1 MAILRLFG
9 LYFLLTLLMVIV
21 GSVAGTYFGSDPFS
35 GMIFFLVFAI
45 AINFFSY
52 FYSDKLVLRA
62 YGAKIIE
69 RNDNPRLYGIVKK
82 IADLNDLS
90 TPRIAIVNSSTPN
103 AFATG
108 RNPKNAVVA
117 ATTGLMSILDDHEL
131 EGVMAH
137 EMAHVK
143 NRDTLVMCAAATIAG
158 AIAFAARM
166 LWWNSMFSGGRNR
179 NVHPVLLIL
188 VALTAPLAAFL
199 LQMAVSR
206 SREFHADTTAAKLT
220 NKPWAL
226 ISALKKLEWENHRK
240 PLDCGSPSYAAMCI
254 VNPLRGGDFFISMF
268 STHPPM
274 EKRISELER
283 FCLLYTS
290 PSPRDA

>member
-21 GSVAGTYFGSDPFS
+21 GSIFGAYFAGNMFG
-35 GMIFFLVFAI
+35 GMFFFFLFSFPI
-45 AINFFSY
+45 AFFSY
-52 FYSDKLVLRA
+52 FYSDSIVLRA
-62 YGAKIIE
+62 YGARVIE
-69 RNDNPRLYGIVKK
+69 RQDNPRLYGIVKK
-82 IADLNDLS
+82 IADLNGLP
-90 TPRIAIVNSSTPN
+90 TPRIAIVSSSTPN

-117 ATTGLMSILDDHEL
+117 ATTGIMSILDDHEL

-137 EMAHVK
+137 ELAHVK
-143 NRDTLVMCAAATIAG
+143 NRDTLVMCIAAVIAG
-158 AIAFAARM
+158 FISFAARM
-166 LWWNSMFSGGRNR
+166 MLWNSMFSRNR
-179 NVHPVLLIL
+179 NVHPALLIV
-188 VALTAPLAAFL
+188 VAITAPLAAFL

-206 SREFHADTTAAKLT
+206 SREFHADATAAKLT

-240 PLDCGSPSYAAMCI
+240 PLDCGSPSNAALCI
-254 VNPLRGGDFFISMF
+254 VNPLRSGDFFINMF

-274 EKRISELER
+274 EKRIKALEK
-283 FCLLYTS
+283 L
-290 PSPRDA
+290 

>member
-21 GSVAGTYFGSDPFS
+21 GSIFGAYFAGNMFG
-35 GMIFFLVFAI
+35 GMFFFFLFSFPI
-45 AINFFSY
+45 AFFSY
-52 FYSDKLVLRA
+52 FYSDSIVLRA
-62 YGAKIIE
+62 YGARVIE
-69 RNDNPRLYGIVKK
+69 RQDNPRLYGIVKK
-82 IADLNDLS
+82 IADLNGLP
-90 TPRIAIVNSSTPN
+90 TPRIAIVSSSTPN

-117 ATTGLMSILDDHEL
+117 ATTGIMSILDDHEL

-137 EMAHVK
+137 ELAHVK
-143 NRDTLVMCAAATIAG
+143 NRDTLVMCVAAVIAG
-158 AIAFAARM
+158 FISFAARM
-166 LWWNSMFSGGRNR
+166 MLWNSMFSRNR
-179 NVHPVLLIL
+179 NVHPALLIV
-188 VALTAPLAAFL
+188 VAITAPLAAFL

-206 SREFHADTTAAKLT
+206 SREFHADATAAKLT

-240 PLDCGSPSYAAMCI
+240 PLDCGSPSNAALCI
-254 VNPLRGGDFFISMF
+254 VNPLRSGDFFINMF

-274 EKRISELER
+274 EKRIKALEK
-283 FCLLYTS
+283 
-290 PSPRDA
+290 P

>member
-21 GSVAGTYFGSDPFS
+21 GSIFGAYFAGNMFG
-35 GMIFFLVFAI
+35 GMFFFFLFSFPI
-45 AINFFSY
+45 AFFSY
-52 FYSDKLVLRA
+52 FYSDSIVLRA
-62 YGAKIIE
+62 YGARVIE
-69 RNDNPRLYGIVKK
+69 RQDNPRLYGIVKK
-82 IADLNDLS
+82 IADLNGLP
-90 TPRIAIVNSSTPN
+90 TPRIAIVSSSTPN

-117 ATTGLMSILDDHEL
+117 ATTGIMSILDDHEL

-137 EMAHVK
+137 ELAHVK
-143 NRDTLVMCAAATIAG
+143 NRDTLVMCVAAVIAG
-158 AIAFAARM
+158 FISFAARM
-166 LWWNSMFSGGRNR
+166 MLWNSMFSRNR
-179 NVHPVLLIL
+179 NVHPVLLIV
-188 VALTAPLAAFL
+188 VAITAPLAAFL

-206 SREFHADTTAAKLT
+206 SREFHADATAAKLT

-240 PLDCGSPSYAAMCI
+240 PLDCGSPSNAALCI
-254 VNPLRGGDFFISMF
+254 VNPLRSGDFFINMF

-274 EKRISELER
+274 EKRIKALEK
-283 FCLLYTS
+283 L
-290 PSPRDA
+290 

>member
-1 MAILRLFG
+1 VAIIRLFG
-9 LYFLLTLLMVIV
+9 LYFMLTLLMMIV
-21 GSVAGTYFGSDPFS
+21 GFVAAGSSS
-35 GMIFFLVFAI
+35 GILIFAI
-45 AINFFSY
+45 IGIIINVYSY
-52 FYSDKLVLRA
+52 FYSDSIVLRA

-69 RNDNPRLYGIVKK
+69 RQDSPRLYGIVKK
-82 IADLNDLS
+82 ISDLNGLPV
-90 TPRIAIVNSSTPN
+90 PRIAIVSSSTPN

-117 ATTGLMSILDDHEL
+117 ATTGIMSVLDDNEL

-143 NRDTLVMCAAATIAG
+143 NRDTLVMCVAATIAG
-158 AIAFAARM
+158 FISFAARM
-166 LWWNSMFSGGRNR
+166 LWWNSMFGGRNR
-179 NVHPVLLIL
+179 NVHPALMIL
-188 VALTAPLAAFL
+188 VALTAPLAALL

-206 SREFHADTTAAKLT
+206 SREFYADATAAKLT

-240 PLDCGSPSYAAMCI
+240 PLDCGSPSNAAMCI
-254 VNPLRGGDFFISMF
+254 VNPLRGSNFFINMF

-274 EKRISELER
+274 EDRIKALEK
-283 FCLLYTS
+283 L
-290 PSPRDA
+290 

>member
-9 LYFLLTLLMVIV
+9 LYFLMTLLMVIV
-21 GSVAGTYFGSDPFS
+21 GSIFGAYFAGNFIGGAF
-35 GMIFFLVFAI
+35 FFLIFSLPI
-45 AINFFSY
+45 ALYSY
-52 FYSDKLVLRA
+52 FYSDSIVLRA
-62 YGAKIIE
+62 YGARIIE
-69 RNDNPRLYGIVKK
+69 RQDNPRLYGIVKK
-82 IADLNDLS
+82 IADLNGLP
-90 TPRIAIVNSSTPN
+90 TPRIAIVSSSTPN

-117 ATTGLMSILDDHEL
+117 ATTGIMSVLDDHEL

-143 NRDTLVMCAAATIAG
+143 NRDTLVMCVAAVIAG
-158 AIAFAARM
+158 FISFAARM
-166 LWWNSMFSGGRNR
+166 MMWNSMFGRNR
-179 NVHPVLLIL
+179 NVHPALLIL
-188 VALTAPLAAFL
+188 VAITAPLAAFL

-206 SREFHADTTAAKLT
+206 SREYHADATAARLT

-240 PLDCGSPSYAAMCI
+240 PLDCGSPSNAALCI
-254 VNPLRGGDFFISMF
+254 ANPLRGDSFFINMF

-274 EKRISELER
+274 EKRIKALEK
-283 FCLLYTS
+283 L
-290 PSPRDA
+290 

>member
-1 MAILRLFG
+1 MAMLRLFG
-9 LYFLLTLLMVIV
+9 LYFMLTLLMIIV
-21 GSVAGTYFGSDPFS
+21 GSVAGAYFGDPFS

-69 RNDNPRLYGIVKK
+69 RQDNRRLYDMVKK
-82 IADLNDLS
+82 IADINALPM
-90 TPRIAIVNSSTPN
+90 PRIAIVSSSTPN

-117 ATTGLMSILDDHEL
+117 ATTGIMSILDDNEL

-206 SREFHADTTAAKLT
+206 SREFHADATAAKLT

-254 VNPLRGGDFFISMF
+254 VNPLRGGDFFINMF

-274 EKRISELER
+274 EKRINELEK
-283 FCLLYTS
+283 L
-290 PSPRDA
+290 

>member
-1 MAILRLFG
+1 MAIIRLFG
-9 LYFLLTLLMVIV
+9 LYFMLTLLMMIV
-21 GSVAGTYFGSDPFS
+21 GFVAAGSSS
-35 GMIFFLVFAI
+35 GIIIFAI
-45 AINFFSY
+45 FGLIINIYSY
-52 FYSDKLVLRA
+52 FYSDSLVLRA

-69 RNDNPRLYGIVKK
+69 RQDNPRLYGIVKK
-82 IADLNDLS
+82 ISDLNSLPV
-90 TPRIAIVNSSTPN
+90 PRIAIVPSSTPN

-117 ATTGLMSILDDHEL
+117 ATTGIMSILDDNEL

-143 NRDTLVMCAAATIAG
+143 NRDTLVMCVAATIAG
-158 AIAFAARM
+158 FIAFAARM
-166 LWWNSMFSGGRNR
+166 LWWNSMFGGRNR
-179 NVHPVLLIL
+179 NVHPALMIL
-188 VALTAPLAAFL
+188 VMLTAPLAAFL

-206 SREFHADTTAAKLT
+206 SREYHADATAAKLT

-240 PLDCGSPSYAAMCI
+240 PLDCGSPSNAAMCI
-254 VNPLRGGDFFISMF
+254 VNPLRGKDFFVNMF

-274 EKRISELER
+274 EKRIKALEK
-283 FCLLYTS
+283 L
-290 PSPRDA
+290 

>member
-1 MAILRLFG
+1 MAIIRLFG
-9 LYFLLTLLMVIV
+9 LYFMLTLLMMIV
-21 GSVAGTYFGSDPFS
+21 GFVAAGSS
-35 GMIFFLVFAI
+35 NGIIIFAI
-45 AINFFSY
+45 IGLIINVYSY
-52 FYSDKLVLRA
+52 FYSDSIVLRA

-69 RNDNPRLYGIVKK
+69 RQDNPRLYGIVKK
-82 IADLNDLS
+82 ISDLNGLPV
-90 TPRIAIVNSSTPN
+90 PRIAIVSSSTPN

-117 ATTGLMSILDDHEL
+117 ATTGIMSVLNDNEL

-143 NRDTLVMCAAATIAG
+143 NRDTLVMCVAATIAG
-158 AIAFAARM
+158 FISFAARM
-166 LWWNSMFSGGRNR
+166 LWWNSMFGGRNR
-179 NVHPVLLIL
+179 NVHPALMIL

-206 SREFHADTTAAKLT
+206 SREFHADATAAKLT

-240 PLDCGSPSYAAMCI
+240 PLDCGSPSNAAMCI
-254 VNPLRGGDFFISMF
+254 VNPLRGGNFFISMF

-274 EKRISELER
+274 EDRIKALEK
-283 FCLLYTS
+283 L
-290 PSPRDA
+290 

>member
-1 MAILRLFG
+1 M
-9 LYFLLTLLMVIV
+9 MIV
-21 GSVAGTYFGSDPFS
+21 GYIAAGTSYGIVIFS
-35 GMIFFLVFAI
+35 VIAI
-45 AINFFSY
+45 AMNLFSY
-52 FYSDKLVLRA
+52 FYSDSIVLRA
-62 YGAKIIE
+62 YGAKVIE
-69 RNDNPRLYGIVKK
+69 RNDNPRLFGIVKK
-82 IADLNDLS
+82 IADLNGLPM
-90 TPRIAIVNSSTPN
+90 PRVAIVPSSTPN

-117 ATTGLMSILDDHEL
+117 ATTGIMSVLDDNEL

-143 NRDTLVMCAAATIAG
+143 NRDTLVMCVAATIAG
-158 AIAFAARM
+158 FISFAARM
-166 LWWNSMFSGGRNR
+166 MWWNSMFGGRNR
-179 NVHPVLLIL
+179 NVHPGIMIL
-188 VALTAPLAAFL
+188 VAITAPLAAFL

-206 SREFHADTTAAKLT
+206 SREYHADATAAKLT

-240 PLDCGSPSYAAMCI
+240 PLDCGSPSNAAMCI

-274 EKRISELER
+274 EKRIKELEK
-283 FCLLYTS
+283 L
-290 PSPRDA
+290 

>member
-1 MAILRLFG
+1 MAIIRLFG
-9 LYFLLTLLMVIV
+9 LYFMLTLLMMIV
-21 GSVAGTYFGSDPFS
+21 GFVAAGSS
-35 GMIFFLVFAI
+35 NGIIIFAI
-45 AINFFSY
+45 IGLIINVYSY
-52 FYSDKLVLRA
+52 FYSDSIVLRA

-69 RNDNPRLYGIVKK
+69 RQDNPRLYGIVKK
-82 IADLNDLS
+82 ISDLNGLPV
-90 TPRIAIVNSSTPN
+90 PRIAIVSSSTPN

-117 ATTGLMSILDDHEL
+117 ATNGIMSILDDNEL

-143 NRDTLVMCAAATIAG
+143 NRDTLVMCVAATIAG
-158 AIAFAARM
+158 FISFAARM
-166 LWWNSMFSGGRNR
+166 LWWNSMFGGRNR
-179 NVHPVLLIL
+179 NVHPALMIL

-206 SREFHADTTAAKLT
+206 SREFHADATAAKLT

-226 ISALKKLEWENHRK
+226 TSALKKLEWENHRK
-240 PLDCGSPSYAAMCI
+240 PLDCGSPSNAAMCI
-254 VNPLRGGDFFISMF
+254 VNPLRGGNFFISMF

-274 EKRISELER
+274 EDRIKALEK
-283 FCLLYTS
+283 L
-290 PSPRDA
+290 

>member
-1 MAILRLFG
+1 M
-9 LYFLLTLLMVIV
+9 LTLLMMIV
-21 GSVAGTYFGSDPFS
+21 GFVAAGSS
-35 GMIFFLVFAI
+35 NGIIIFAI
-45 AINFFSY
+45 IGLIINVYSY
-52 FYSDKLVLRA
+52 FYSDSIVLRA

-69 RNDNPRLYGIVKK
+69 RQDNPRLYGIVKK
-82 IADLNDLS
+82 ISDLNGLPV
-90 TPRIAIVNSSTPN
+90 PRIAIVSSSTPN

-117 ATTGLMSILDDHEL
+117 ATNGIMSILDDNEL

-143 NRDTLVMCAAATIAG
+143 NRDTLVMCVAATIAG
-158 AIAFAARM
+158 FISFAARM
-166 LWWNSMFSGGRNR
+166 LWWNSMFGGRNR
-179 NVHPVLLIL
+179 NVHPALMIL

-206 SREFHADTTAAKLT
+206 SREFHADATAAKLT

-240 PLDCGSPSYAAMCI
+240 PLDCGSPSNAAMCI
-254 VNPLRGGDFFISMF
+254 VNPLRGGNFFISMF

-274 EKRISELER
+274 EDRIKALEK
-283 FCLLYTS
+283 L
-290 PSPRDA
+290 

>member
-1 MAILRLFG
+1 MAIIRLFG
-9 LYFLLTLLMVIV
+9 LYFMLTLLMMIV
-21 GSVAGTYFGSDPFS
+21 GFVAAGSS
-35 GMIFFLVFAI
+35 NGIIIFAI
-45 AINFFSY
+45 IGIIINVYSY
-52 FYSDKLVLRA
+52 FYSDSIVLRA

-69 RNDNPRLYGIVKK
+69 RQDNPRLYGIVKK
-82 IADLNDLS
+82 ISDLNGLPV
-90 TPRIAIVNSSTPN
+90 PRIAIVSSSTPN

-117 ATTGLMSILDDHEL
+117 ATNGIMSILDDNEL

-143 NRDTLVMCAAATIAG
+143 NRDTLVMCVAATIAG
-158 AIAFAARM
+158 FISFAARM
-166 LWWNSMFSGGRNR
+166 LWWNSMFGGRNR
-179 NVHPVLLIL
+179 SVHPALMIL
-188 VALTAPLAAFL
+188 VMLTAPLAAFL

-206 SREFHADTTAAKLT
+206 SREYHADATAAKLT

-240 PLDCGSPSYAAMCI
+240 PLDCGSPSNAAMCI
-254 VNPLRGGDFFISMF
+254 VNPLRGKDFFVNMF

-274 EKRISELER
+274 EKRIKALEK
-283 FCLLYTS
+283 L
-290 PSPRDA
+290 

>member
-1 MAILRLFG
+1 MAIIRLFG
-9 LYFLLTLLMVIV
+9 LYFMLTLLMMIV
-21 GSVAGTYFGSDPFS
+21 GFVAAGSSS
-35 GMIFFLVFAI
+35 GIIIFAI
-45 AINFFSY
+45 FGLIINIYSY
-52 FYSDKLVLRA
+52 FYSDSLVLRA

-69 RNDNPRLYGIVKK
+69 RQDNPRLYGIVKK
-82 IADLNDLS
+82 ISDLNGLPV
-90 TPRIAIVNSSTPN
+90 PRIAIVPSSTPN

-117 ATTGLMSILDDHEL
+117 ATTGIMSILDDNEL

-143 NRDTLVMCAAATIAG
+143 NRDTLVMCVAATIAG
-158 AIAFAARM
+158 FIAFAARM
-166 LWWNSMFSGGRNR
+166 LWWNSMFGGRNR
-179 NVHPVLLIL
+179 NVHPALMIL
-188 VALTAPLAAFL
+188 VMLTAPLAAFL

-206 SREFHADTTAAKLT
+206 SREYHADATAAKLT

-240 PLDCGSPSYAAMCI
+240 PLDCGSPSNAAMCI
-254 VNPLRGGDFFISMF
+254 VNPLRGKDFFVNMF

-274 EKRISELER
+274 EKRIKALEK
-283 FCLLYTS
+283 L
-290 PSPRDA
+290 

>member
-1 MAILRLFG
+1 MAIIRLFG
-9 LYFLLTLLMVIV
+9 LCFMLTLLMMIV
-21 GSVAGTYFGSDPFS
+21 GFVAAGSSS
-35 GMIFFLVFAI
+35 GIIIFAI
-45 AINFFSY
+45 FGLIINIYSY
-52 FYSDKLVLRA
+52 FYSDSLVLRA

-69 RNDNPRLYGIVKK
+69 RQDNPRLYGVVKK
-82 IADLNDLS
+82 ISDLNGLPV
-90 TPRIAIVNSSTPN
+90 PRIAIVPSSTPN

-117 ATTGLMSILDDHEL
+117 ATTGIMSILDDNEL

-143 NRDTLVMCAAATIAG
+143 NRDTLVMCVAATIAG
-158 AIAFAARM
+158 FIAFAARM
-166 LWWNSMFSGGRNR
+166 LWWNSMFGGRNR
-179 NVHPVLLIL
+179 NVHPALMIL
-188 VALTAPLAAFL
+188 VMLTAPLAAFL

-206 SREFHADTTAAKLT
+206 SREYHADATAAKLT

-240 PLDCGSPSYAAMCI
+240 PLDCGSPSNAAMCI
-254 VNPLRGGDFFISMF
+254 VNPLRGKDFFVNMF

-274 EKRISELER
+274 EKRIKALEK
-283 FCLLYTS
+283 L
-290 PSPRDA
+290 

>member
-9 LYFLLTLLMVIV
+9 LYFMLTLLMMIV
-21 GSVAGTYFGSDPFS
+21 GFVAAGSSNGIIIFS
-35 GMIFFLVFAI
+35 IFAI
-45 AINFFSY
+45 IINLFSY
-52 FYSDKLVLRA
+52 FYSDSIVLRA

-69 RNDNPRLYGIVKK
+69 RQDNPRLYGIVKK
-82 IADLNDLS
+82 IADLNGLPV
-90 TPRIAIVNSSTPN
+90 PRIAIVNSSTPN

-117 ATTGLMSILDDHEL
+117 ATTGIMSVLDDSEL

-143 NRDTLVMCAAATIAG
+143 NRDTLVMCVAATIAG
-158 AIAFAARM
+158 FISFAARM
-166 LWWNSMFSGGRNR
+166 LWWNSMFGGRNR
-179 NVHPVLLIL
+179 NVHPALMLL
-188 VALTAPLAAFL
+188 VVLTAPLAAFL

-206 SREFHADTTAAKLT
+206 SREFHADATAAKLT

-240 PLDCGSPSYAAMCI
+240 PLDCGSPSNAAMCI
-254 VNPLRGGDFFISMF
+254 VNPLRGGNFFISMF

-274 EKRISELER
+274 EDRIKALEK
-283 FCLLYTS
+283 L
-290 PSPRDA
+290 

>member
-9 LYFLLTLLMVIV
+9 LYFLMTLLMVVV
-21 GSVAGTYFGSDPFS
+21 GSIFGAYFAGNFIGGAF
-35 GMIFFLVFAI
+35 FFLIFSLPI
-45 AINFFSY
+45 AIYSY
-52 FYSDKLVLRA
+52 YYSDSIVLRA

-69 RNDNPRLYGIVKK
+69 RQDNPRLYGIVKK
-82 IADLNDLS
+82 IADLNGLP
-90 TPRIAIVNSSTPN
+90 TPRIAIVPSSTPN

-108 RNPKNAVVA
+108 RNPENAVVA
-117 ATTGLMSILDDHEL
+117 ATTGIMSVLDDHEL

-143 NRDTLVMCAAATIAG
+143 NRDTLVMCVAAVIAG
-158 AIAFAARM
+158 FISFAARM
-166 LWWNSMFSGGRNR
+166 MMWNSMFGRNR
-179 NVHPVLLIL
+179 NVHPALLIV
-188 VALTAPLAAFL
+188 VAITAPLAAFL

-206 SREFHADTTAAKLT
+206 SREYHADATAAKLT

-240 PLDCGSPSYAAMCI
+240 PLDCGSPSNAALCI
-254 VNPLRGGDFFISMF
+254 ANPLRGGDFFVNMF

-274 EKRISELER
+274 ERRIKALEK
-283 FCLLYTS
+283 L
-290 PSPRDA
+290 

>member
-21 GSVAGTYFGSDPFS
+21 GSIFGAYFAGNMFG
-35 GMIFFLVFAI
+35 GMFFFFLFSFPI
-45 AINFFSY
+45 AFFSY
-52 FYSDKLVLRA
+52 FYSDSIVLRA
-62 YGAKIIE
+62 YGARVIE
-69 RNDNPRLYGIVKK
+69 REDNPRLYGIVKK
-82 IADLNDLS
+82 IADLNGLP
-90 TPRIAIVNSSTPN
+90 TPRIAIVSSSTPN

-117 ATTGLMSILDDHEL
+117 ATTGIMSILDDHEL

-137 EMAHVK
+137 ELAHVK
-143 NRDTLVMCAAATIAG
+143 NRDTLVMCVAAVIAG
-158 AIAFAARM
+158 FISFAARM
-166 LWWNSMFSGGRNR
+166 MLWNSMFSRNR
-179 NVHPVLLIL
+179 NVHPALLIV
-188 VALTAPLAAFL
+188 VAITAPLAAFL

-206 SREFHADTTAAKLT
+206 SREFHADATAAKLT

-240 PLDCGSPSYAAMCI
+240 PLDCGSPSNAALCI
-254 VNPLRGGDFFISMF
+254 ANPLRGGDFFVNMF

-274 EKRISELER
+274 EKRIKALEK
-283 FCLLYTS
+283 L
-290 PSPRDA
+290 

>member
-1 MAILRLFG
+1 MAIIRLFG
-9 LYFLLTLLMVIV
+9 LYFMLTLLMMIV
-21 GSVAGTYFGSDPFS
+21 GFVAAGSS
-35 GMIFFLVFAI
+35 NGIIIFAI
-45 AINFFSY
+45 IGLIINVYSY
-52 FYSDKLVLRA
+52 FYSDSIVLRA

-69 RNDNPRLYGIVKK
+69 RQDNPRLYGIVKK
-82 IADLNDLS
+82 ISDLNGLPV
-90 TPRIAIVNSSTPN
+90 PRIAIVSSSTPN

-117 ATTGLMSILDDHEL
+117 ATTGIMSVLDDNEL

-143 NRDTLVMCAAATIAG
+143 NRDTLVMCVAATIAG
-158 AIAFAARM
+158 FISFAARM
-166 LWWNSMFSGGRNR
+166 LWWNSMFGGRNR
-179 NVHPVLLIL
+179 NVHPALMIL

-206 SREFHADTTAAKLT
+206 SREFHADATAAKLT

-240 PLDCGSPSYAAMCI
+240 PLDCGSPSNAAMCI
-254 VNPLRGGDFFISMF
+254 VNPLRGGNFFISMF

-274 EKRISELER
+274 EDRIKALEK
-283 FCLLYTS
+283 L
-290 PSPRDA
+290 

>member
-1 MAILRLFG
+1 MM
-9 LYFLLTLLMVIV
+9 TLLMIIV
-21 GSVAGTYFGSDPFS
+21 GFVVGAYFGGDPFS
-35 GMIFFLVFAI
+35 GMIVFLFI
-45 AINFFSY
+45 SILINIFSY
-52 FYSDKLVLRA
+52 FYSDSIVLRA

-69 RNDNPRLYGIVKK
+69 RQDNRRLYDMVKK
-82 IADLNDLS
+82 IADINALPM
-90 TPRIAIVNSSTPN
+90 PRIAIVSSSTPN

-117 ATTGLMSILDDHEL
+117 ATTGIMSILDDNEL

-179 NVHPVLLIL
+179 NVHPALLIL

-206 SREFHADTTAAKLT
+206 SREFHADATAAKLT

-254 VNPLRGGDFFISMF
+254 VNPLRGGDFFINMF

-274 EKRISELER
+274 EKRINELEK
-283 FCLLYTS
+283 L
-290 PSPRDA
+290 

>member
-9 LYFLLTLLMVIV
+9 LYFMMTLLMVIV
-21 GSVAGTYFGSDPFS
+21 GLVVGAYFGGDPFS
-35 GMIFFLVFAI
+35 GMFIFLFIAL
-45 AINFFSY
+45 AINIFSY
-52 FYSDKLVLRA
+52 FYSDTLVLKD
-62 YGAKIIE
+62 YGARIIE
-69 RNDNPRLYGIVKK
+69 RQDSPRLYGMVKN
-82 IADLNDLS
+82 IANINELPM
-90 TPRIAIVNSSTPN
+90 PRIAIVESSTPN

-117 ATTGLMSILDDHEL
+117 ATTGLMSILDDNEL

-143 NRDTLVMCAAATIAG
+143 NRDTLVMCVAATIAG
-158 AIAFAARM
+158 AIAFAARI
-166 LWWNSMFSGGRNR
+166 LWWNSLFGRGR
-179 NVHPVLLIL
+179 NVHPALMLLVI
-188 VALTAPLAAFL
+188 LTAPIAAFL

-206 SREFHADTTAAKLT
+206 SREFHADATAAKLT

-240 PLDCGSPSYAAMCI
+240 PLDCGSPSNAALCI
-254 VNPLRGGDFFISMF
+254 VNPLRGSDFFINMF

-274 EKRISELER
+274 EVRIKALEK
-283 FCLLYTS
+283 L
-290 PSPRDA
+290 

>member
-1 MAILRLFG
+1 MAIIRLFG
-9 LYFLLTLLMVIV
+9 LYFMLTLLMMIV
-21 GSVAGTYFGSDPFS
+21 GFVAAGSS
-35 GMIFFLVFAI
+35 NGIIIFAI
-45 AINFFSY
+45 IGIVINIYSY
-52 FYSDKLVLRA
+52 FYSDSIVLRA

-69 RNDNPRLYGIVKK
+69 RQDNPRLYSIVKK
-82 IADLNDLS
+82 ISDLNGLPV
-90 TPRIAIVNSSTPN
+90 PRIALVSSSTPN

-117 ATTGLMSILDDHEL
+117 ATTGIMSILNDNEL

-143 NRDTLVMCAAATIAG
+143 NRDTLVMCVAATIAG
-158 AIAFAARM
+158 FISFAARM
-166 LWWNSMFSGGRNR
+166 LWWNSMFGGRNR
-179 NVHPVLLIL
+179 NVHPALMIL
-188 VALTAPLAAFL
+188 VALTAPLAALL

-206 SREFHADTTAAKLT
+206 SREFYADATAAKLT

-240 PLDCGSPSYAAMCI
+240 PLDCGSPSNAAMCI
-254 VNPLRGGDFFISMF
+254 VNPLRGSNFFINMF

-274 EKRISELER
+274 EDRIKALEK
-283 FCLLYTS
+283 L
-290 PSPRDA
+290 

>member
-1 MAILRLFG
+1 MAIIRLFG
-9 LYFLLTLLMVIV
+9 LYFMLTLLMMIV
-21 GSVAGTYFGSDPFS
+21 GFVAAGSSS
-35 GMIFFLVFAI
+35 GIIIFAI
-45 AINFFSY
+45 FGLIINIYSY
-52 FYSDKLVLRA
+52 FYSDSLVLRA

-69 RNDNPRLYGIVKK
+69 RQDNPRLYGIVKK
-82 IADLNDLS
+82 ISDLNGLPV
-90 TPRIAIVNSSTPN
+90 PRIAIVPSSTPN

-117 ATTGLMSILDDHEL
+117 ATTGIMSILDDNEL

-143 NRDTLVMCAAATIAG
+143 NRDTLVMCVAATIAG
-158 AIAFAARM
+158 FIAFAARM
-166 LWWNSMFSGGRNR
+166 LWWNSMFGGRNR
-179 NVHPVLLIL
+179 SVHPALMIL
-188 VALTAPLAAFL
+188 VMLTAPLAAFL

-206 SREFHADTTAAKLT
+206 SREYHADATAAKLT

-240 PLDCGSPSYAAMCI
+240 PLDCGSPSNAAMCI
-254 VNPLRGGDFFISMF
+254 VNPLRGKDFFVNMF

-274 EKRISELER
+274 EKRIKALEK
-283 FCLLYTS
+283 L
-290 PSPRDA
+290 